1 MPIYTKKGDKGETG
15 LPGSRRL
22 PKKELIFEFLGT
34 LDETNAAL
42 GLAIS
47 FMRPPQ
53 TEAPELA
60 MVLMKIQS
68 SLLAIG
74 ACVAAEQ
81 PSQAKI
87 LVKLDQMTEGL
98 EKLIDKW
105 DRQLPELKN
114 FILPGGKPAAAA
126 LHQTRTLIRRA
137 ERAFHRL
144 ATAEELAPIARYINR
159 LSDFFYQ
166 AARFYNFANNQ
177 PESIW
182 KIDQT

>member
-22 PKKELIFEFLGT
+22 SKKELIFEFLGT
-34 LDETNAAL
+34 LDETNAAI
-42 GLAIS
+42 GLALS
-47 FMRPPQ
+47 LMTP
-53 TEAPELA
+53 ESPELA
-60 MVLMKIQS
+60 MTLLKIQS
-68 SLLAIG
+68 SLLSIG

-81 PSQAKI
+81 PGQAKI

-159 LSDFFYQ
+159 LSDFFFQ